1 MTGYDDG
8 YQSLFRFLAQQVET
22 PQGSGRLEQ
31 VLGPDCV
38 RVTLDTQADASQES
52 EDDAVQLEGDR
63 TLSARR
69 FTTGG

>member
-38 RVTLDTQADASQES
+38 RVTLDTQADARNPKMMQFNWREI
-52 EDDAVQLEGDR
+52 AP
-63 TLSARR
+63 
-69 FTTGG
+69 